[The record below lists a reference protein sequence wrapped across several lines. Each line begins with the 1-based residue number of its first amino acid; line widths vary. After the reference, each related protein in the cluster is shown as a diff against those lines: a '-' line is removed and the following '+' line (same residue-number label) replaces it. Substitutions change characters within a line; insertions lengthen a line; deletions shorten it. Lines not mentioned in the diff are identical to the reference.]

1 MQNKFA
7 VVTGSST
14 GIGKA
19 VTEELERRE
28 YTVGRVARRE
38 KGEFTCDL
46 SDVVQVNSLIQKIK
60 AKTDRVDVLVNAAGI
75 WHGKDKLYAGEDL
88 QTFDQKIILDTYAGG
103 WGGRRGL
110 ESLLGQAD
118 F

>member
-1 MQNKFA
+1 MANKFA

-28 YTVGRVARRE
+28 YTVARVARRE

-46 SDVVQVNSLIQKIK
+46 SDVV
-60 AKTDRVDVLVNAAGI
+60 
-75 WHGKDKLYAGEDL
+75 
-88 QTFDQKIILDTYAGG
+88 
-103 WGGRRGL
+103 
-110 ESLLGQAD
+110 
-118 F
+118 